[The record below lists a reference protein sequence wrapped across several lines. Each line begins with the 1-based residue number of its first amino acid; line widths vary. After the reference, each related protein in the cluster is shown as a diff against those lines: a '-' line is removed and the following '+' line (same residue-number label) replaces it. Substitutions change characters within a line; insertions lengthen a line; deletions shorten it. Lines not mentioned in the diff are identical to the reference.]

1 MAATGFKGIDVRQTA
16 NGLIF
21 RASLKNSS
29 GAILATGTTE
39 LRLFEVQD
47 DGSLH
52 VFDFYASTLD
62 FTSGTPSDDE
72 AEMTK
77 QTHLDDGGNPRETG
91 IWTYKLAD
99 VSKFVKGAVYIAQ
112 VTNSGASPVD
122 QEREFQFGSIE
133 GDDESVPANIKTVGE
148 VDAVYALTYS
158 GTASGTLYKV
168 GSYDSRDYFET
179 ADGLCSLRWYPAL
192 GSGQWKLMIGLA
204 EWDKLGASPLGD
216 YTQGGAPTITVAG
229 PRLVVGY
236 DWATDVLNA
245 PLFTLASVWTNT
257 KAGYLDAAI
266 TSRHASG
273 AAVAKS
279 PATLATA
286 DVSGNLPANVVDWK
300 GATAPAMT
308 GDAFAR
314 LGAPTGES
322 VSADIAGIHAKTT
335 NLPASPAAVG
345 SAMTLATGA
354 ITYDKFGSSAITSGA
369 FATDAISAAS
379 LSSSAVA
386 KIVAGQ
392 ADVYTAKVTRG
403 RNGNTE
409 IYLVNWFKN
418 GAAIVTGVTDAT
430 ITVMPVTTPASPLI
444 SAATLNADGLAY
456 GYLYYSA
463 NPSTEKSAA
472 GVMYGATLSA
482 VIDGDTRT
490 FPWGVVKDA

>member
-1 MAATGFKGIDVRQTA
+1 MGATGVKGIDVRQTA

-77 QTHLDDGGNPRETG
+77 RTHLDDGGNPRETG

-99 VSKFVKGAVYIAQ
+99 VSKFVKGAIYIAQ

-122 QEREFQFGSIE
+122 QEREFQFGDVE
-133 GDDESVPANIKTVGE
+133 GDLAVTDTDLLKADAEEWAGAQVLLSSGMAGSNVPLVAHTNDG
-148 VDAVYALTYS
+148 AA
-158 GTASGTLYKV
+158 KV
-168 GSYDSRDYFET
+168 
-179 ADGLCSLRWYPAL
+179 
-192 GSGQWKLMIGLA
+192 
-204 EWDKLGASPLGD
+204 
-216 YTQGGAPTITVAG
+216 
-229 PRLVVGY
+229 
-236 DWATDVLNA
+236 
-245 PLFTLASVWTNT
+245 TLASSTD
-257 KAGYLDAAI
+257 KQP
-266 TSRHASG
+266 AS
-273 AAVAKS
+273 
-279 PATLATA
+279 LATA
-286 DVSGNLPANVVDWK
+286 DVTGNLPANVVDWK

-314 LGAPTGES
+314 LGAPAGDS

-354 ITYDKFGSSAITSGA
+354 ITYSTFGSSAITSGA
-369 FATDAISAAS
+369 FATDAISAAA
-379 LSSSAVA
+379 LSSAAVA

-418 GAAIVTGVTDAT
+418 GAAILASITDAT

-463 NPSTEKSAA
+463 DPSTEKSAA